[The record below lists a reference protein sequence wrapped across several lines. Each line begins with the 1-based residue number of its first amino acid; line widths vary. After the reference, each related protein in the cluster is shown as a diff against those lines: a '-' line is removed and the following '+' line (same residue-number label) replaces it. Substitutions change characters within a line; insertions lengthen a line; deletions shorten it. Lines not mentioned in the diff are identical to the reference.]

1 LVGAAVAMRGN
12 LVSIAVLS
20 LIGANIAPL
29 LVATDDAPI
38 VPFLS
43 YLLAMQ
49 LVALLLAQWGTGGK
63 WWTLRG
69 LSIVPQVFWMC
80 EILGGRHG
88 HEPAICA
95 FLVVYAIFYHAEL
108 ILAALRGQAGRFAGS
123 AMAIA
128 TTAAFVAGLLC
139 YLAEATSTLRGD
151 WVMTVAVISA
161 GLGLMLPR
169 IDEKLGRLAIA
180 HRIAAAALLALW
192 VPIATSGI
200 RVEVGWMV
208 LAIVFAAMWSLT
220 ASSVSRVAAPI
231 TWVLGLAALALSAMD
246 HGVGNAWLTI
256 SSTSIGSNIVL
267 AWLFA
272 LSGHLIATL
281 IGLNRQHSANN
292 AQWETTA
299 RLIGLLSALIWLGAS
314 IGGLPPLGATA
325 SIIAYAWVLL
335 GGEIIGVPGGLGEIA
350 FAALVIAT
358 IKWAAVDTLNARL
371 SSDWTTTR
379 PVFNPLMGVSAAAV
393 VSLLAFS
400 RWLKKPLERLPD
412 SRLCLAAA
420 VIGLMTLGFSFEIDR
435 VVGRIEAA
443 GWQYAMNP
451 WEVRQLS
458 WTILWSLALTAVMFA
473 VRRNVRWMN
482 GVWAIILLPVGKFIL
497 LDTIWPLLSE
507 RSVATPILNLDFLAG
522 ASVLGCISI
531 ARILLSARGESAAIT
546 RFQIPN
552 LAAFLV
558 GWMGTLEIA
567 RFVARLNIPS
577 ESTGFEWHLKNLGWT
592 MWWTVVAGSAL
603 WLGWRSDRK
612 AGRNDIH
619 APWLTVWPVVLAA
632 IAVKFLGIDAINWR
646 MEHVPVSG
654 WPVLL
659 NLDILTA
666 LIVIGGLVLPCR
678 LSLPAAALDAGY
690 GLRLRKSAA
699 TLSVAILLVNGSL
712 EVDRLFHIV
721 SVFNPELAEQFG
733 LSIFWSSFAVLTLA
747 CGFWRRVASLR
758 YFSLAL
764 LAITLL
770 KVVVI
775 DLSQVG
781 YGYRVLSFI
790 GLGLLLLGTSVMYG
804 KVSPMLLRQVSAK
817 E

>member
-1 LVGAAVAMRGN
+1 V
-12 LVSIAVLS
+12 
-20 LIGANIAPL
+20 
-29 LVATDDAPI
+29 
-38 VPFLS
+38 
-43 YLLAMQ
+43 
-49 LVALLLAQWGTGGK
+49 
-63 WWTLRG
+63 
-69 LSIVPQVFWMC
+69 
-80 EILGGRHG
+80 
-88 HEPAICA
+88 
-95 FLVVYAIFYHAEL
+95 
-108 ILAALRGQAGRFAGS
+108 
-123 AMAIA
+123 
-128 TTAAFVAGLLC
+128 
-139 YLAEATSTLRGD
+139 
-151 WVMTVAVISA
+151 
-161 GLGLMLPR
+161 
-169 IDEKLGRLAIA
+169 
-180 HRIAAAALLALW
+180 LW
-192 VPIATSGI
+192 VPISTSGI
-200 RVEVGWMV
+200 RIEAGWMV
-208 LAIVFAAMWSLT
+208 LGVAFAALWGLT
-220 ASSVSRVAAPI
+220 ASPVSRVAAPI
-231 TWVLGLAALALSAMD
+231 TWVLGLTVLALSAMD
-246 HGVGNAWLTI
+246 HGVGNVWLTI
-256 SSTSIGSNIVL
+256 SSTAIGSNIVL

-281 IGLNRQHSANN
+281 IGLNRLRSRNN
-292 AQWETTA
+292 SQWETTG
-299 RLIGLLSALIWLGAS
+299 RFVGLLSALIWFGAS
-314 IGGLPPLGATA
+314 IGGLPPLGATT

-335 GGEIIGVPGGLGEIA
+335 GGEIGLPGGLGEIA
-350 FAALVIAT
+350 FAALLIAT

-379 PVFNPLMGVSAAAV
+379 PVFNPLMGVGAAGV
-393 VSLLAFS
+393 SSLLAFA
-400 RWLKKPLERLPD
+400 RWLKKPQERLPD

-443 GWQYAMNP
+443 GWQYVMNP

-458 WTILWSLALTAVMFA
+458 WTILWSVALSAILVA

-482 GVWAIILLPVGKFIL
+482 GVWAIVLLLVGKFLL
-497 LDTIWPLLSE
+497 LDTIWPLMSD
-507 RSVATPILNLDFLAG
+507 RSAATPILNLDVLAG

-546 RFQIPN
+546 RYQIPN
-552 LAAFLV
+552 LAAVLI

-567 RFVARLNIPS
+567 RFVARVKFPS
-577 ESTGFEWHLKNLGWT
+577 ESAGHDWHLKNLGWT

-612 AGRNDIH
+612 AGRDDIH

-632 IAVKFLGIDAINWR
+632 IAVKFIGIDAINWR
-646 MEHVPVSG
+646 MEHVPISG
-654 WPVLL
+654 WPVLV

-666 LIVIGGLVLPCR
+666 LIVMGGMILPCR
-678 LSLPAAALDAGY
+678 LSLPPAALDAGY

-699 TLSVAILLVNGSL
+699 TLSVAILLVSGSL

-733 LSIFWSSFAVLTLA
+733 LSIFWSSFAVLALA
-747 CGFWRRVASLR
+747 CGFWQRAASLR
-758 YFSLAL
+758 YFSLGL

-804 KVSPMLLRQVSAK
+804 KVSPKLLGEMPAK
-817 E
+817 G